1 MPPNL
6 RRGNARARCGLCA
19 HFGRGEC
26 MKYGVAVKPTALC
39 DSFQSKTK
47 EMKS

>member
-1 MPPNL
+1 M
-6 RRGNARARCGLCA
+6 

-39 DSFQSKTK
+39 DSFQSNKKEKTL
-47 EMKS
+47 

>member
-6 RRGNARARCGLCA
+6 RRGNARRRCGLCA
-19 HFGRGEC
+19 SFGRGEC

-39 DSFQSKTK
+39 DSYVSNK
-47 EMKS
+47 EKKS